1 MLSTEINPFVRH
13 ARYLNL
19 TENSFFNEAVPLDAR
34 LFYTLHGCGKIKVQ
48 NTEYEMKEG
57 FVLADCNI
65 HAKGK
70 VTYLPIYMIM
80 FIKNDSEDY
89 YLN

>member
-1 MLSTEINPFVRH
+1 MSTFR
-13 ARYLNL
+13 
-19 TENSFFNEAVPLDAR
+19 NES
-34 LFYTLHGCGKIKVQ
+34 GQ

>member
-1 MLSTEINPFVRH
+1 
-13 ARYLNL
+13 
-19 TENSFFNEAVPLDAR
+19 
-34 LFYTLHGCGKIKVQ
+34 
-48 NTEYEMKEG
+48 MKEG

-89 YLN
+89 YLKIRSSSYQNHPRTVQAYTS

>member
-1 MLSTEINPFVRH
+1 MSYVSTFR
-13 ARYLNL
+13 
-19 TENSFFNEAVPLDAR
+19 NES
-34 LFYTLHGCGKIKVQ
+34 GQ

-65 HAKGK
+65 HAKEK